1 MKLKI
6 FARCKLTMV
15 GTILNRM
22 LIMFQIYLKVI
33 SDFAYHPTIKI
44 PEVISN
50 LYNLKIITYL

>member
-15 GTILNRM
+15 GTILNKIM

-33 SDFAYHPTIKI
+33 SDFCLSPD
-44 PEVISN
+44 N
-50 LYNLKIITYL
+50 

>member
-50 LYNLKIITYL
+50 LYNFFP